1 MTASGQ
7 NVENASGT
15 KSLTKDTNWQ
25 LTCIFRDEFSSV
37 LKESSLFADL
47 TQVPESELMGMF
59 ARACSSA
66 DEASTVECDWTS
78 QELEKRGHATERRFG
93 VDMVH
98 EMYE

>member
-47 TQVPESELMGMF
+47 TQVLWVF
-59 ARACSSA
+59 AGNDVDQAPSA
-66 DEASTVECDWTS
+66 TGSCTDQVSHCLGS
-78 QELEKRGHATERRFG
+78 Q
-93 VDMVH
+93 
-98 EMYE
+98 